1 MGSYESDLSL
11 GLDGYVNVRIELEGT
26 GVALY
31 TQRTYKMASFTIF
44 LGLMGSIAGVM
55 GAVVATMRIVETISI
70 AMDRR

>member
-1 MGSYESDLSL
+1 L